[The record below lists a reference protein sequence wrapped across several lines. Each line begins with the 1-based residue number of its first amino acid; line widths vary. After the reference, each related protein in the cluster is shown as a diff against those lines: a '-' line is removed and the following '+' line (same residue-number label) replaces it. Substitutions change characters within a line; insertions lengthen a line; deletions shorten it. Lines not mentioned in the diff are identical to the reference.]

1 MKYLNKKNVRNMDI
15 RKKTILLRC
24 DLNVPLDAKFR
35 ITDTKRI
42 DESLNTLKY
51 LIDSGAKVVICSHLG
66 RPKGSFNKK
75 YSLKP
80 VAEYLTEVLGKKIP
94 LSSDVAGENTK
105 EIVDNTNSIK

>member
-1 MKYLNKKNVRNMDI
+1 MHMKYLNKKNVRNMDI

-42 DESLNTLKY
+42 DESLTTLKY
-51 LIDSGAKVVICSHLG
+51 LMDGGAKVVICSHLG
-66 RPKGSFNKK
+66 RPKGAFNKK

-80 VAEYLTEVLGKKIP
+80 VAEYLTEVLGKEIR
-94 LSSDVAGENTK
+94 LTSDVAGENTK
-105 EIVDNTNSIK
+105 